1 MCKYPIVAFL
11 VSLAAFVWWLSNTTT
26 TEPPPAQSTNK
37 QLAELLAPIRKKHD
51 VPALAA
57 AVVNDRGVV
66 AVAVVGVR
74 KRGDETS
81 ATVDDK
87 FHLGSDTKAMTA
99 ALVAQFVQKGDL
111 SWNSTL
117 GDTFPELADT
127 MSPEI
132 RKITLT
138 QLLTHHAGF
147 DHDIDG
153 GWGKIPRKGSLRD
166 QRQEALRRLA
176 DVKLLAEPGKK
187 FSYSNVGYVLAGHMA
202 EKAGGADWE
211 ELLTKRLFEP
221 LGIKSAGFGAMG
233 TPGQIDQPWQHMP
246 DGKPIAPG
254 PNKDNPPV
262 MGPAGRV
269 HCSMTDWAK
278 FVAYEM
284 RSGTG
289 EPTLLKPD
297 TFSKLYTTPFKDDE
311 YVRAG
316 WIGLRENKR
325 AGGLALTHDG
335 SNTQNYCTAWMAP
348 GRHFAVLVACNQGG
362 DNGKKACVEARKRL
376 LDEYLPGP
384 GEP

>member
-1 MCKYPIVAFL
+1 
-11 VSLAAFVWWLSNTTT
+11 
-26 TEPPPAQSTNK
+26 
-37 QLAELLAPIRKKHD
+37 
-51 VPALAA
+51 
-57 AVVNDRGVV
+57 
-66 AVAVVGVR
+66 
-74 KRGDETS
+74 
-81 ATVDDK
+81 
-87 FHLGSDTKAMTA
+87 
-99 ALVAQFVQKGDL
+99 
-111 SWNSTL
+111 
-117 GDTFPELADT
+117 
-127 MSPEI
+127 
-132 RKITLT
+132 
-138 QLLTHHAGF
+138 
-147 DHDIDG
+147 
-153 GWGKIPRKGSLRD
+153 
-166 QRQEALRRLA
+166 
-176 DVKLLAEPGKK
+176 
-187 FSYSNVGYVLAGHMA
+187 
-202 EKAGGADWE
+202 
-211 ELLTKRLFEP
+211 
-221 LGIKSAGFGAMG
+221 MG

-284 RSGTG
+284 HSGTG